1 MRKLT
6 VDRLDVSGKR
16 ALLRVDFNV
25 PLENGRVMD
34 DTRIRAALP
43 TIRHLIGRGARVI
56 LASHL
61 GRPKGKTDPR
71 LSLAPVA
78 RHLESVLGA
87 PVAFSPE
94 STGEGA
100 AGAVAALSEGGVLL
114 LENLRFHPGE
124 EANDPE
130 FARAL
135 AALADVYVSDAFG
148 TVHRAHAS
156 TAGLARYFPQAA
168 CGFLIAKELQ
178 FLGMALERPQSPFV
192 AILGGAKLG
201 DKIPVVRSLLERTD
215 TLLIGGAMAYTFLRA
230 RGHEVGSSLLD
241 EAHLG
246 LAAELIEQ
254 AEAAG
259 KALRLPLDHVVAAEA
274 SADAEPEPCG
284 GPDIPAGRM
293 GLDIGPRTVAAY
305 GEAVAEA
312 KTIVW
317 NGPLGVFEIEAFQA
331 GTFAMARAVADSE
344 AVSIVGGGDSVAA
357 VNRAGVAERISH
369 ISTGGGAA
377 LEFLEGKT
385 LPGIAVL
392 TDLDGG

>member
-16 ALLRVDFNV
+16 ALVRVDFNV
-25 PLENGRVMD
+25 PLEHGRVVD

-61 GRPKGKTDPR
+61 GRPKGKADPKF
-71 LSLAPVA
+71 SLAPVA
-78 RHLESVLGA
+78 RQLESVLGA
-87 PVAFSPE
+87 PVAFSTDA
-94 STGEGA
+94 TGEGA
-100 AGAVAALSEGGVLL
+100 ARAVAALPAGGVLL
-114 LENLRFHPGE
+114 LENLRFDPGE
-124 EANDPE
+124 ESNDPE

-215 TLLIGGAMAYTFLRA
+215 TR
-230 RGHEVGSSLLD
+230 R
-241 EAHLG
+241 
-246 LAAELIEQ
+246 
-254 AEAAG
+254 
-259 KALRLPLDHVVAAEA
+259 P
-274 SADAEPEPCG
+274 P
-284 GPDIPAGRM
+284 
-293 GLDIGPRTVAAY
+293 PRTPA
-305 GEAVAEA
+305 
-312 KTIVW
+312 
-317 NGPLGVFEIEAFQA
+317 
-331 GTFAMARAVADSE
+331 
-344 AVSIVGGGDSVAA
+344 
-357 VNRAGVAERISH
+357 
-369 ISTGGGAA
+369 
-377 LEFLEGKT
+377 
-385 LPGIAVL
+385 
-392 TDLDGG
+392 

>member
-61 GRPKGKTDPR
+61 GRPKGKADPR

-168 CGFLIAKELQ
+168 CGFLIAKELR

>member
-34 DTRIRAALP
+34 DTRIRAALR

-61 GRPKGKTDPR
+61 GRPKGKADPR

>member
-61 GRPKGKTDPR
+61 GRPKGKADPR